1 MNFAQY
7 MLSLNE
13 QESNKDEFG
22 ELKLDK
28 PETEGLGA
36 AQDAAEQFSDASDGQ
51 DTDVDLA
58 IDEEFPKDT
67 SGFDEEADVSTM
79 NTFSGPV
86 EEPVDPETIP
96 ADAKEADQF
105 SEPDDIEVKAEVPAV
120 EDDSENMVS
129 DAELATDDDLVSE
142 SFTGWDDLF

>member
-86 EEPVDPETIP
+86 W
-96 ADAKEADQF
+96 
-105 SEPDDIEVKAEVPAV
+105 S
-120 EDDSENMVS
+120 
-129 DAELATDDDLVSE
+129 L
-142 SFTGWDDLF
+142 

>member
-51 DTDVDLA
+51 DTDIDLA
-58 IDEEFPKDT
+58 IDEEFPEDT

-129 DAELATDDDLVSE
+129 DAELAADDDLVSE